1 MSTDAGYALEYR
13 SFSLSLAEPL
23 ETAGGTIDSRD
34 GFLIRVTREDGA
46 VGYGEATPLSG
57 WTESLADCEDALERA
72 QAALDSDEDDV
83 LEAVDEAVAARYG
96 VSLALADLEASSEST
111 PLYRYYRPDAL
122 VARVPVNATVGD
134 GSTEETVAAA
144 QNAVERGFGCCK
156 LKVGRR
162 SVGADVERMRRVRE
176 AVGPEIELRADAN
189 GAWDYE
195 EALEALE
202 AFDDLEVSLV
212 EQPLPAG
219 ALEGHADL
227 RGRGVGIAL
236 DEGLLEHGVDAICE
250 AQAADAVVLKPM
262 ALGGLDVA
270 QQVATWV
277 AQLGV
282 TPLVTTTIDGVV
294 ARAGAVHLA
303 ASLPDPPACG
313 LATGDLLAEDLGRDP
328 VLFENGAAVV
338 PQAKGLG
345 VEGVWTE

>member
-1 MSTDAGYALEYR
+1 MSQYDLEYR
-13 SFSLSLAEPL
+13 SFSLSLVEPL
-23 ETAGGTIDSRD
+23 ETASGTIESRD
-34 GFLIRVTREDGA
+34 GFLVRVTRADDDA
-46 VGYGEATPLSG
+46 VGYGEATPLPG
-57 WTESLADCEDALERA
+57 WTESLADCEAALERA
-72 QAALDSDEDDV
+72 QAALDSDDEDEV

-111 PLYRYYRPDAL
+111 PLYRYYQPDAL

-134 GSTEETVAAA
+134 GPVEKTVAAA
-144 QNAVERGFGCCK
+144 RDAAQRGFRCCK

-162 SVGADVERMRRVRE
+162 SVEADVERMRRVRE

-189 GAWDYE
+189 GAWEYE
-195 EALEALE
+195 EALEAIQK
-202 AFDDLEVSLV
+202 FDDLDVALV

-262 ALGGLDVA
+262 ALGGLDIA
-270 QQVATWV
+270 QQVATWMG
-277 AQLGV
+277 QLDV

-345 VEGVWTE
+345 VEGVWAE

>member
-1 MSTDAGYALEYR
+1 MSRYDLEYR
-13 SFSLSLAEPL
+13 PFSLSLVEPL
-23 ETAGGTIDSRD
+23 ETASGTIDSRD
-34 GFLIRVTREDGA
+34 GFLVRVTRADDGA
-46 VGYGEATPLSG
+46 VGYGEATPLPG
-57 WTESLADCEDALERA
+57 WTESLADCEAALERA
-72 QAALDSDEDDV
+72 QAAFDSEEDDV

-111 PLYRYYRPDAL
+111 PLYRYYSPDAL

-134 GSTEETVAAA
+134 GSTEDTVAAA
-144 QNAVERGFGCCK
+144 RDAVERGFGCCK

-162 SVGADVERMRRVRE
+162 SVDADVERMRRVRE

-189 GAWDYE
+189 GAWNYE
-195 EALEALE
+195 EALEAVE

-227 RGRGVGIAL
+227 RGRGVGIGL

-262 ALGGLDVA
+262 ALGGLDIA

-277 AQLGV
+277 DQLGV

-345 VEGVWTE
+345 VEGVWAE